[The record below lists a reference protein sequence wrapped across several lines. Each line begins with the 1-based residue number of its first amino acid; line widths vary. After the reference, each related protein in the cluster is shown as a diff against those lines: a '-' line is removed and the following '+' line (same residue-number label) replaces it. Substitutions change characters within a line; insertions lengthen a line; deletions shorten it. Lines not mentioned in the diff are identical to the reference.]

1 MMKRYLLSFFS
12 VSLVTASLLT
22 SCVREVVLDA
32 GENPQVVV
40 ECIMS
45 NDTIQ
50 KLYLNFTKG
59 SSRQEAEPLTEA
71 IATLID
77 LTDEKPIGEFKKS
90 TGNLWTLDYSPVSD
104 HHYRIEVQVPG
115 YDMIWAEDTMPQR
128 ADISSYTTHF
138 KQIDERDYNLDSLH
152 PDTYAY
158 FFNGTYFIF
167 GSDRS
172 GPIWVYGL
180 DIDEPH
186 LDDPLSGIGPI
197 ASEIYTDIP
206 TADNF
211 NVKNKKYIPEV
222 LLHLDYAGDNEIIG
236 VNVLNYPDLAGSLTH
251 DRFLRIDGGKAHE
264 PFLITCNFKHWYDEV
279 YPQIRHTGTRPMV
292 FMSVSDAYDDYLKT
306 VLIMEEM
313 QSSSDMSTIYLR
325 DNLPS
330 NIQGGVGIFGCKYEQ
345 TLDNLVQDTFIPIEE
360 YSKHGIDPETHEY
373 IKD

>member
-1 MMKRYLLSFFS
+1 MKRFFILIATL
-12 VSLVTASLLT
+12 SLVCMT
-22 SCVREVVLDA
+22 SCVRDVVLDA

-40 ECIMS
+40 ECVMS

-50 KLYLNFTKG
+50 KLYLCFTKG
-59 SSRQEAEPLTEA
+59 ASREEAKPLTDA
-71 IATLID
+71 VATLID

-138 KQIDERDYNLDSLH
+138 KQVDERDYNLDSLH

-180 DIDEPH
+180 DIDNLHP
-186 LDDPLSGIGPI
+186 DDPLSGIGPI

-222 LLHLDYAGDNEIIG
+222 LLHLDYAGDDEIIG
-236 VNVLNYPDLAGSLTH
+236 VNVENYPDLAGSLTH

-264 PFLITCNFKHWYDEV
+264 PFLITCNFKQWYDEV
-279 YPQIRHTGTRPMV
+279 YPQLRVYGTRPMV
-292 FMSVSDAYDDYLKT
+292 FMSVSDVYDDYLKT
-306 VLIMEEM
+306 ALIMEEM

-330 NIQGGVGIFGCKYEQ
+330 NIQGGVGIFGCKYAQ
-345 TLDNLVQDTFIPIEE
+345 TLDNLVRRTFIPIEE
-360 YSKHGIDPETHEY
+360 YPEYNIGENHQFTFNVE
-373 IKD
+373 

>member
-1 MMKRYLLSFFS
+1 MKQSYMFIFYT
-12 VSLVTASLLT
+12 SLAIVVFLN
-22 SCVREVVLDA
+22 SCVREVTLDA

-128 ADISSYTTHF
+128 ADISSYTTHS
-138 KQIDERDYNLDSLH
+138 KQNDERDYNLDSLH

-222 LLHLDYAGDNEIIG
+222 LLHIRDNEIIG

-264 PFLITCNFKHWYDEV
+264 PFLITCNFKQWYDEV
-279 YPQIRHTGTRPMV
+279 YTHIRHIGTRPMV

-306 VLIMEEM
+306 ALIMEEM

-345 TLDNLVQDTFIPIEE
+345 TLDNLVDDTFIPIEDYPE
-360 YSKHGIDPETHEY
+360 YNIGENHQFTFNVE
-373 IKD
+373 